1 MGNKTECENNPM
13 QINRKYKPNEKRLTI
28 LIDPDV
34 KMAFKE
40 AAHAKGYTMSGIAEL
55 LFKNFIR
62 TVAESEPED

>member
-1 MGNKTECENNPM
+1 M

-34 KMAFKE
+34 RAAFKE
-40 AAHAKGYTMSGIAEL
+40 AAHLKGYTMSGIAEL

-62 TVAESEPED
+62 TVSESEHEE